1 MYDVSVPMALVD
13 YIPVALFLLSGIYLM
28 RDLYG
33 KMTKYAFALLAGGTI
48 NTTLAGFLKATW
60 KLLYAAG
67 ICDFQV
73 LNKMLLPTQSLGL
86 LMTGLS
92 LVLMLAV
99 KSGKKL
105 RSAAPPVFAGTMIF
119 IPLMVL
125 GLGGI
130 CSSLSI
136 IAKRMK
142 KGWLIPLFILCFFCY
157 MTMGYLASRDGTLA
171 WVNWV
176 EQGVNILGQVL
187 LLFGVLTLHKAGLK
201 DLEL

>member
-73 LNKMLLPTQSLGL
+73 LS
-86 LMTGLS
+86 
-92 LVLMLAV
+92 
-99 KSGKKL
+99 
-105 RSAAPPVFAGTMIF
+105 IF
-119 IPLMVL
+119 
-125 GLGGI
+125 
-130 CSSLSI
+130 
-136 IAKRMK
+136 
-142 KGWLIPLFILCFFCY
+142 
-157 MTMGYLASRDGTLA
+157 
-171 WVNWV
+171 
-176 EQGVNILGQVL
+176 
-187 LLFGVLTLHKAGLK
+187 
-201 DLEL
+201 